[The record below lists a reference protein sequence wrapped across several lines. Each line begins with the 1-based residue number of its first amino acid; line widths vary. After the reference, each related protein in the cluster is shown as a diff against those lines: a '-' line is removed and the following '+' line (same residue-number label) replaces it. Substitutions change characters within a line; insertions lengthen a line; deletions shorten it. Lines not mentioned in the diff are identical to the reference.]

1 MYAQRLACRI
11 LGFSWSGSGQGGS
24 TDLPG
29 RVTAV
34 AVALLTLCV
43 VPTARAESDR
53 AISGTVYDRSS
64 GMLLEGA
71 TLSIE
76 GTAWAAHTDAAGHFV
91 LRAVPPGTWTLVVER
106 YGFQSRRL
114 NAVEL
119 RQGFEQTLHVALDPL
134 PVVLRGQE
142 VASRRPDRLA
152 VRRVEMSQAQAAG
165 QESIAQV
172 LAEIPGVR
180 VYGSSETPGGVRISV
195 GGEPAERVAVLL
207 DGVPLSGGP
216 DGAVDLAAIPPA
228 AIRAIEV
235 RPGGQSAAVG
245 DAGVGGAV
253 NLITTADSPEA
264 DGTTEVKIA
273 AGQFAAYRAAL
284 SQRVPVASGEGQL
297 ALEGFRRGSRFSYP
311 AGDTT
316 ATRDG
321 VHSEGE
327 RLFARLG
334 GVPRGVEAL
343 GFVYRAENG
352 VPGPLEQATPDATS
366 SDRRVRCQGQ
376 WQWGKERAQ
385 HGAAAL
391 WYEST
396 REHYRSPQIYKADAE
411 LREGYLGGRLDL
423 GISGRTSDGQIAL
436 ESRHRRLEGID
447 NQRPDQSFGVHE
459 RTEYAVRG
467 GFGHRGRLP
476 LGSAQIRIT
485 GALDIEGGTRGIIS
499 PRADLSWSAAGG
511 FELHGGWGRSF
522 RRPGLTSLFWKSDAY
537 AAGNPGLRPERASE
551 WDIGA
556 GWFRG
561 GVVVETRYFE
571 RDVTDIIVWE
581 RDFTGKY
588 KPQNLRAAWIAGRE
602 DHLAIETSRG
612 KPSVA
617 LDYTHVFTAA
627 YDRSGE
633 PNNDGRTLV
642 FTPRHTHQ
650 FRLSGEVGR
659 VSGRFLGRWVSAR
672 FTRRANTKSLPP
684 YRVFDASIEVQ
695 GRRAAPNV
703 TVGISGENLTNEY
716 IELLERYPS
725 PGRSWSVTA
734 TIGF

>member
-1 MYAQRLACRI
+1 MRTRRAACRV
-11 LGFSWSGSGQGGS
+11 LRLLFSGSGQS
-24 TDLPG
+24 SNSALRR
-29 RVTAV
+29 RVTV
-34 AVALLTLCV
+34 VTVTLLTLCV
-43 VPTARAESDR
+43 VLTAHAESDR
-53 AISGTVYDRSS
+53 VISGTVYDRASS
-64 GMLLEGA
+64 MLLEGV
-71 TLSIE
+71 TLTIE
-76 GTAWAAHTDAAGHFV
+76 GTAWAVHTDAAGHFV

-106 YGFQSRRL
+106 YGFRSRRL
-114 NAVEL
+114 DAVEL
-119 RQGFEQTLHVALDPL
+119 RQGFEQTLHIALDPL
-134 PVVLRGQE
+134 PIVLRAQE

-152 VRRVEMSQAQAAG
+152 VRRFEVSQAQAAG
-165 QESIAQV
+165 QESIATV

-195 GGEPAERVAVLL
+195 GGETAERVAVLL
-207 DGVPLSGGP
+207 DGIPLSGGA
-216 DGAVDLAAIPPA
+216 DGAVDLAAIPLA
-228 AIRAIEV
+228 AIHVIEV

-253 NLITTADSPEA
+253 NLITTPDSPA
-264 DGTTEVKIA
+264 PDGTTEVKIA
-273 AGQFAAYRAAL
+273 AGQFAAYRATA
-284 SQRVPVASGEGQL
+284 SQRMHVASGEGQL
-297 ALEGFRRGSRFSYP
+297 TLEGFRRGSRFSYP
-311 AGDTT
+311 ADDTN
-316 ATRDG
+316 ASRDG
-321 VHSEGE
+321 VHSKGE

-334 GVPRGVEAL
+334 GIPRGVEAL

-352 VPGPLEQATPDATS
+352 VPGPLEQATPGATS

-396 REHYRSPQIYKADAE
+396 REHYRSPQIYKADSE

-423 GISGRTSDGQIAL
+423 GISGRMSDGQIAF

-447 NQRPDQSFGVHE
+447 NQRPDQSFGVRE
-459 RTEYAVRG
+459 RIEYAVRG

-485 GALDIEGGTRGIIS
+485 SALDIEGGKRGIIS
-499 PRADLSWSAAGG
+499 PRADLSWSAGGG

-537 AAGNPGLRPERASE
+537 AAGNPDLRPERASE
-551 WDIGA
+551 WDVSG

-561 GVVVETRYFE
+561 GIVIETRYFE

-588 KPQNLRAAWIAGRE
+588 KPQNLRAASISGRE
-602 DHLAIETSRG
+602 DRLAIEKSRG
-612 KPSVA
+612 KTTAA

-633 PNNDGRTLV
+633 PNNDGHTLV

-650 FRLSGEVGR
+650 FRLSGQVGR
-659 VSGRFLGRWVSAR
+659 MSGRLLGRWVSAR

-684 YRVFDASIEVQ
+684 YRAFDASIEVQ
-695 GRRAAPNV
+695 CRRAAPNV

-725 PGRSWSVTA
+725 PGQSWSVTA
-734 TIGF
+734 TICF